1 MVEGAKVFIR
11 ELEDSK
17 LIEELIYYRD
27 RVKSNKEI
35 MDLLS
40 IIHKEEDDNMLIYYR
55 KKIYSYVDYREYMIR
70 YNELSMIVGS
80 INKMFRELMDEK
92 VGGCYESY

>member
-70 YNELSMIVGS
+70 YNELFMIVGS
-80 INKMFRELMDEK
+80 INKMFRELTDEK
-92 VGGCYESY
+92 VGGCNESY

>member
-17 LIEELIYYRD
+17 LIKELIYYRD

-55 KKIYSYVDYREYMIR
+55 KKIYSYDDYREYMIR
-70 YNELSMIVGS
+70 YNELFMIVGS
-80 INKMFRELMDEK
+80 INKMFIELMDEK

>member
-17 LIEELIYYRD
+17 LIKELIYYRD

>member
-1 MVEGAKVFIR
+1 MVEGAKVFIG
-11 ELEDSK
+11 ELENSK

-40 IIHKEEDDNMLIYYR
+40 IIHKVEDDNMLIYYR
-55 KKIYSYVDYREYMIR
+55 KKIYGYVDYREYMIR
-70 YNELSMIVGS
+70 YNEISMVVGS
-80 INKMFRELMDEK
+80 LNKMFRELMDEK
-92 VGGCYESY
+92 VGGCNESY

>member
-1 MVEGAKVFIR
+1 MVEGAKEFVR

-35 MDLLS
+35 VNLLS

-55 KKIYSYVDYREYMIR
+55 KKIYSYDDYREYMIR
-70 YNELSMIVGS
+70 YNELSMLVRG
-80 INKMFRELMDEK
+80 INKMFRELTDEK
-92 VGGCYESY
+92 VGGCNESH

>member
-92 VGGCYESY
+92 VGECNESY

>member
-17 LIEELIYYRD
+17 LIKELIYYRD

-55 KKIYSYVDYREYMIR
+55 KKIYSYDDYMEYMIR

-92 VGGCYESY
+92 VGGFYESY

>member
-80 INKMFRELMDEK
+80 INKMFRELTDEK
-92 VGGCYESY
+92 VGECYESY

>member
-40 IIHKEEDDNMLIYYR
+40 IIHKEEDDNTLIYYR
-55 KKIYSYVDYREYMIR
+55 KKIYSYDDYREYMIR

>member
-17 LIEELIYYRD
+17 LIKELIYYRD

-55 KKIYSYVDYREYMIR
+55 KKIYSYDDYREYMIR

-80 INKMFRELMDEK
+80 IYKMFRELMDEK

>member
-17 LIEELIYYRD
+17 LIKELIYYRD

-55 KKIYSYVDYREYMIR
+55 KKIYSYYDYREYMIR

>member
-17 LIEELIYYRD
+17 LIKELIYYRD

-55 KKIYSYVDYREYMIR
+55 KKIYSYDDYREYMIS

>member
-17 LIEELIYYRD
+17 LIKELIYYRD

-40 IIHKEEDDNMLIYYR
+40 IIHKE
-55 KKIYSYVDYREYMIR
+55 
-70 YNELSMIVGS
+70 
-80 INKMFRELMDEK
+80 
-92 VGGCYESY
+92 

>member
-1 MVEGAKVFIR
+1 MVEGANVFIR

-55 KKIYSYVDYREYMIR
+55 KKIYSYDDYREYMIR

-80 INKMFRELMDEK
+80 INKMFRELTDEK

>member
-55 KKIYSYVDYREYMIR
+55 KKIYSYVDYSEYMIR

-92 VGGCYESY
+92 VVGCNESY

>member
-17 LIEELIYYRD
+17 LIKELIYYRD

-55 KKIYSYVDYREYMIR
+55 NKIYSYDDYREYMIR